1 MAGAGAAFARVAR
14 DSGVLWACTL
24 ALDRVV
30 PIGMLRLWR
39 PCMVPA
45 PRLGEQIDV
54 ILDAWG
60 MAAEQRAVVVEKML
74 YADVHGI
81 DSHGCCMLPFYQ
93 RLRSEGRLNAAARAE
108 IVHETATTALVDGG
122 GGLGHVPST
131 IGMERAIAKC
141 RDMGVGAVAVRNS
154 GHFGA
159 AGAYARMAVEQ
170 GFIGIAT
177 TSTPTPSVV
186 PTFGRDA
193 MLGTNPIA
201 FAAPAARNPPFV
213 LDMATSAASLG
224 KMVERWRTG
233 HAIPSGWAIDARGL
247 PITNGRTAAEGRRLM
262 PLGGDAEHGGYKG
275 YGLAAVVEIL
285 SSVLPGVALAAPGSA
300 GRATVGHFLLAIDPA
315 RFLPDGAFGAG
326 LDELID
332 RLHAAPPMDAAD
344 PVLVPGDPEHRE
356 VARRRRDGIPLTRS
370 VFEDIR
376 GVARAAGVPFVLDAS
391 R

>member
-1 MAGAGAAFARVAR
+1 MAGAGAAFSRVVR

-30 PIGMLRLWR
+30 PIGVLRLWR
-39 PCMVPA
+39 PRVVSA
-45 PRLGEQIDV
+45 SRLGEQVDA
-54 ILDAWG
+54 ILGAWG
-60 MAAEQRAVVVEKML
+60 MAAEHRAIVVERML
-74 YADVHGI
+74 YADLHGI

-93 RLRSEGRLNAAARAE
+93 RLRSEARLNTAARIE
-108 IVHETATTALVDGG
+108 VVHETDTTALVDGG
-122 GGLGHVPST
+122 GGLGHVPAT

-141 RDMGVGAVAVRNS
+141 RAAGVGAVAVRNS

-170 GFIGIAT
+170 GLIGLAT

-193 MLGTNPIA
+193 VLGTNPIA
-201 FAAPAARNPPFV
+201 FAAPAARNPPFL

-233 HAIPSGWAIDARGL
+233 NAIPTGWAVDADGR

-275 YGLAAVVEIL
+275 YGLAAAVEIL
-285 SSVLPGVALAAPGSA
+285 SSVLPGVALAAPGSG
-300 GRATVGHFLLAIDPA
+300 GRANVGHFLLAIDPA
-315 RFLPDGAFGAG
+315 RFLPDGGFGAG

-332 RLHAAPPMDAAD
+332 RLHAAPPLDAAS
-344 PVLVPGDPEHRE
+344 PVLVPGDPEYRA

-376 GVARAAGVPFVLDAS
+376 GVARAAGVPFVLDGS